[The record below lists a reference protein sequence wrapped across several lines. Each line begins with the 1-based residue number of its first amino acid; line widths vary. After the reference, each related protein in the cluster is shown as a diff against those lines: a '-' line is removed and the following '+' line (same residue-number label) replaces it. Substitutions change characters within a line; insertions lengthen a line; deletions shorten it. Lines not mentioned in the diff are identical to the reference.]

1 MGYDVLVI
9 GYGPAGIVLSVLLG
23 QRGRRVAVI
32 ERYAGLYNLP
42 RAATFDDDA
51 MRLLQK
57 LGIAESVAAG
67 TRVQRTYDWCNAEGE
82 VLIGNEFSDFGVSG
96 WPEFNMMFQPVLES
110 ELDALCRRTPGVEII
125 RGYLA
130 TEFRQTGDGVEVVA
144 QPADELGRG
153 AGTPHDE
160 VRTFAARFA
169 VGCDG
174 GNSKVRSGLDIE
186 MDDYGFQEPW
196 LVCDF
201 RLKRDVDLPM
211 ALQYGDP
218 DQPTSIISIGPH
230 HHRFSFMLD
239 EVVSSA
245 EAVDPDEVWRRVS
258 RWITRDDAELIR
270 AAPYTFRSTVAQQWK
285 QGRILLAGDAAHQ
298 MPPFLGQGMC
308 SGFRDAHNLAWKL
321 DLVLQGAT
329 EDLLE
334 TYAAER
340 SPHVR
345 AITENAV
352 ELGRVQTVR
361 DKQAARLRDEELL
374 RRKRSGRRPEGFR
387 FPGYSEGFLAPASPG
402 DSARGQLFPQAW
414 VGRGSGRA
422 QRFDDV
428 SGAGWVLVVRDPSAL
443 AGRDD
448 LVAWR
453 AAGGT
458 MVMLG
463 APAEERAE
471 DWATVDDVDGAYQR
485 WFDGHGCAS
494 VIVRP
499 DWYVYG
505 SAVSPD
511 SLRNLLRS
519 CLSDLRPVAP
529 EAKPCTASRRLAPAD
544 RRPVQGD
551 VHPAAEVM
559 SGPASW
565 DCCRPPRSIRTLV
578 TAGMPPVS
586 WTAPGWSRRCARSAC
601 RWRRS
606 R

>member
-9 GYGPAGIVLSVLLG
+9 GYGPAGMVLSALLG

-82 VLIGNEFSDFGVSG
+82 VLISNEFSDFGRSG

-125 RGYLA
+125 RGYVA

-144 QPADELGRG
+144 QPADELGRV
-153 AGTPHDE
+153 AGTPHGE
-160 VRTFAARFA
+160 ARTFAARFA

-174 GNSKVRSGLDIE
+174 GNSKVRSGLGIE

-270 AAPYTFRSTVAQQWK
+270 AAPYTFRSTVAQEWK

-345 AITENAV
+345 AITEKAV

-387 FPGYSEGFLAPASPG
+387 FPGYSEGFLAPASPD

-448 LVAWR
+448 DLVAWR

-471 DWATVDDVDGAYQR
+471 AWATVDDVDGAYQR

-519 CLSDLRPVAP
+519 CLSDLRPVVP
-529 EAKPCTASRRLAPAD
+529 EAKPRTASRRLAPAD
-544 RRPVQGD
+544 RRSVQGD

-559 SGPASW
+559 SGPAS
-565 DCCRPPRSIRTLV
+565 
-578 TAGMPPVS
+578 
-586 WTAPGWSRRCARSAC
+586 
-601 RWRRS
+601 
-606 R
+606 

>member
-1 MGYDVLVI
+1 MTGYDVLVI
-9 GYGPAGIVLSVLLG
+9 GYGPAGMVLSALLG

-82 VLIGNEFSDFGVSG
+82 VLIGNEFSDFGASG
-96 WPEFNMMFQPVLES
+96 WPEFNMMFQPVLER

-144 QPADELGRG
+144 QPAGALGRV
-153 AGTPHDE
+153 AGTPPGE
-160 VRTFAARFA
+160 PRTFAARFA

-174 GNSKVRSGLDIE
+174 GNSKVRSGLDIK

-201 RLKRDVDLPM
+201 RLKRAVDLPM

-218 DQPTSIISIGPH
+218 GQPTSIISLGPH

-239 EVVSSA
+239 EGVSA

-270 AAPYTFRSTVAQQWK
+270 AAPYTFRSTVAQEWK
-285 QGRILLAGDAAHQ
+285 QGRFLLAGDAAHQ

-321 DLVLQGAT
+321 DLVLRGAT
-329 EDLLE
+329 KDLLE

-345 AITENAV
+345 AITEKAV

-387 FPGYSEGFLAPASPG
+387 FPGYSEGFLAPASPD

-414 VGRGSGRA
+414 VGRGSGRV

-443 AGRDD
+443 AGRDDD

-519 CLSDLRPVAP
+519 CLSDLRPVVP
-529 EAKPCTASRRLAPAD
+529 EATGQPINLSTA
-544 RRPVQGD
+544 
-551 VHPAAEVM
+551 
-559 SGPASW
+559 
-565 DCCRPPRSIRTLV
+565 
-578 TAGMPPVS
+578 
-586 WTAPGWSRRCARSAC
+586 
-601 RWRRS
+601 
-606 R
+606 

>member
-9 GYGPAGIVLSVLLG
+9 GYGPAGMVLSALLG

-57 LGIAESVAAG
+57 LGIAESVAVG

-82 VLIGNEFSDFGVSG
+82 VLIGNEFSDFGGSG

-125 RGYLA
+125 RGYVA

-144 QPADELGRG
+144 QPADELGRV
-153 AGTPHDE
+153 AGTPHGE
-160 VRTFAARFA
+160 ARTFAARFA

-174 GNSKVRSGLDIE
+174 GNSKVRSGLGIE

-230 HHRFSFMLD
+230 HHRFSFMLN

-298 MPPFLGQGMC
+298 MPPFLGQGTC

-321 DLVLQGAT
+321 DLVLQGAI

-345 AITENAV
+345 AITEKAV

-387 FPGYSEGFLAPASPG
+387 FPGYSEGFLAPASPD

-428 SGAGWVLVVRDPSAL
+428 RRLGTRHPGPFRARRSRRRPRGLARGGRHDGHARRARGGAGRGLGDGQRCRRRLPAVVRRPRVCFGHRPGSRSTRTPDRSGCPACRSRHL
-443 AGRDD
+443 
-448 LVAWR
+448 
-453 AAGGT
+453 
-458 MVMLG
+458 
-463 APAEERAE
+463 PAE
-471 DWATVDDVDGAYQR
+471 GAVR
-485 WFDGHGCAS
+485 RRELLLPRRGDGHGAPRS
-494 VIVRP
+494 PRRAVLLHEAPDDHHHRPGRVR
-499 DWYVYG
+499 
-505 SAVSPD
+505 A
-511 SLRNLLRS
+511 
-519 CLSDLRPVAP
+519 
-529 EAKPCTASRRLAPAD
+529 LAP
-544 RRPVQGD
+544 RR
-551 VHPAAEVM
+551 
-559 SGPASW
+559 GPG
-565 DCCRPPRSIRTLV
+565 L
-578 TAGMPPVS
+578 
-586 WTAPGWSRRCARSAC
+586 
-601 RWRRS
+601 
-606 R
+606 

>member
-9 GYGPAGIVLSVLLG
+9 GYGPAGMVLSALLG

-57 LGIAESVAAG
+57 LGIAESVAVG

-82 VLIGNEFSDFGVSG
+82 VLIANEFSDFGGSG

-125 RGYLA
+125 RGYVA

-144 QPADELGRG
+144 QPADERGRV
-153 AGTPHDE
+153 AGTPHGE
-160 VRTFAARFA
+160 ARTFAARFA

-174 GNSKVRSGLDIE
+174 GNSKVRSGLGIE

-245 EAVDPDEVWRRVS
+245 EAVDPGEVWRRVS

-270 AAPYTFRSTVAQQWK
+270 AAPYTFRSTVAQEWK

-345 AITENAV
+345 AITEKAV

-387 FPGYSEGFLAPASPG
+387 FPGYSEGFLAPASSD

-428 SGAGWVLVVRDPSAL
+428 SGAGWVLVVRDASAL
-443 AGRDD
+443 AGRDDD

-463 APAEERAE
+463 APAEEQAE
-471 DWATVDDVDGAYQR
+471 AWATVDDVDGAYQR
-485 WFDGHGCAS
+485 WFDGHRCAS

-519 CLSDLRPVAP
+519 CLSDLRPVVP
-529 EAKPCTASRRLAPAD
+529 GAKPRTASRRLAPAD

-559 SGPASW
+559 SGPAS
-565 DCCRPPRSIRTLV
+565 
-578 TAGMPPVS
+578 
-586 WTAPGWSRRCARSAC
+586 
-601 RWRRS
+601 
-606 R
+606 